1 MAAEPSLDRW
11 LIAKEANRTGK
22 ELYAAGAAEPGF
34 SWICNRHGNTP
45 YIKVVKYETGHGR
58 LRGWGKGERSNH
70 GGTCLTG

>member
-11 LIAKEANRTGK
+11 LIAKEANRTGT

-34 SWICNRHGNTP
+34 SWKCNRHRNMT
-45 YIKVVKYETGHGR
+45 YIKVVKYEMGHGW

-70 GGTCLTG
+70 GGPCLTG